1 MTEDLDRWLR
11 MPLCFGPA
19 PGPRNLPREQRH
31 LRFTKDIHSVTLAAH
46 SDGAMLQALLP
57 AGLALAG
64 EPRIEVVFTAFR
76 NIGWLA
82 GRGYDIVMVRIPAT
96 WRESGEQVS
105 GHFVPVVW
113 ENMADPIITGR
124 EELGW
129 AKIYGDIA
137 QETAADGAWTGQASW
152 YGHTFLSASAAGF
165 APAAP
170 PAPAAPMVFHK
181 YVPRTGHPGTADVDC
196 LTRTAPDGPAP
207 AVVDCA
213 TGSGTFAFHAARWE
227 DMPTQYP
234 IVNGLAAL
242 PLHGFLPVTRT
253 HVSGGGDGSGQ
264 RELVVD

>member
-1 MTEDLDRWLR
+1 MTGELDNWQR

-19 PGPRNLPREQRH
+19 PGPRNLPQDQRH
-31 LRFTKDIHSVTLAAH
+31 RRYTKDIHSVTLAAH

-57 AGLALAG
+57 AGLALDG
-64 EPRIEVVFTAFR
+64 DPRLEVVFTAFR

-82 GRGYDIVMVRIPAT
+82 GRGYDIVMVRIPAK
-96 WRESGEQVS
+96 WREGGDRVS

-129 AKIYGDIA
+129 AKIFGQIEQD
-137 QETAADGAWTGQASW
+137 TAADGSWTGQASW
-152 YGHTFLSASAAGF
+152 YGHPFLDASAGDF

-170 PAPAAPMVFHK
+170 PAPPAPMVFHK
-181 YVPRTGHPGTADVDC
+181 YVPRTGHPGQADVEC
-196 LTRTAPDGPAP
+196 LTRTAPDGPP
-207 AVVDCA
+207 PTLVDSA
-213 TGSGTFAFHAARWE
+213 AGQGRFAFHTARWE
-227 DMPTQYP
+227 EMPTQYP

-242 PLHGFLPVTRT
+242 PLHGFLPATRT

-264 RELVVD
+264 RELVLG

>member
-1 MTEDLDRWLR
+1 MTEELDGWFR

-19 PGPRNLPREQRH
+19 PGPRNLPQDQRH
-31 LRFTKDIHSVTLAAH
+31 RRYTKDIHSVTLAAH

-57 AGLALAG
+57 AGLSLDGA
-64 EPRIEVVFTAFR
+64 PRIEMVFTAFR

-82 GRGYDIVMVRIPAT
+82 GRGYDIVMVRIPAR
-96 WRESGEQVS
+96 WREGDQDVA

-129 AKIYGDIA
+129 AKIYGEIA
-137 QETAADGAWTGQASW
+137 QYTAADGGWTGVASW
-152 YGHTFLSASAAGF
+152 DGHPFLSAEATGF

-170 PAPAAPMVFHK
+170 PAPPPPMVFRK
-181 YVPRTGHPGTADVDC
+181 YVPRTGLPGQADVDC
-196 LTRTAPDGPAP
+196 LTRTAPDGPP
-207 AVVDCA
+207 ATLVA
-213 TGSGTFAFHAARWE
+213 SEGGSGRFAFHPARWE
-227 DMPTQYP
+227 DMPTQYR

-242 PLHGFLPVTRT
+242 PLHDFLPASRT

>member
-1 MTEDLDRWLR
+1 MMEDLDHWLR

-19 PGPRNLPREQRH
+19 PGPRNLPQEQRH
-31 LRFTKDIHSVTLAAH
+31 RRYTKDIHSVTLAAH
-46 SDGAMLQALLP
+46 TDAAMLQALLP
-57 AGLALAG
+57 AGLKLDG

-82 GRGYDIVMVRIPAT
+82 GRGYDIVMVRIPAR
-96 WRESGEQVS
+96 WREQGQPVA

-129 AKIYGDIA
+129 AKIFGDIS
-137 QETAADGAWTGQASW
+137 QDTAADGSWAGRASW
-152 YGHTFLSASAAGF
+152 YGHKFLSATAAGF

-170 PAPAAPMVFHK
+170 SAPAGPMVFRK
-181 YVPRTGHPGTADVDC
+181 YVPRTGHPGEADIDC
-196 LTRTAPDGPAP
+196 LTRSAPDGPAP
-207 AVVDCA
+207 VVVDSA
-213 TGSGTFAFHAARWE
+213 AGIGSFAFHPARWE

-242 PLHGFLPVTRT
+242 PLHGFLPVIRT